1 MSDFDYWLD
10 PDGLDDQATALD
22 SWADGMASIARSMAQ
37 IVLSSE
43 AGATTYSNA
52 TGVCKTVHTGL
63 LGWLAHMQN
72 VFNSMSRELRSVA
85 EEGRGVEIA
94 TAARM
99 DLHDAAEYNGYSQ
112 QYPSIYVGGYKKTYR
127 PLAPAIAPAYDRVP
141 LGSNDMPAPKW
152 SETRG
157 GSYFIDAP
165 PGSFTTVGHFAVTI
179 LDKAVLDPAGEI
191 KEALMAM
198 GITRTR
204 ESIFS
209 GFGGGWWALAEYAYV
224 LNGLSSFLDE
234 MRSALVQ
241 IFGGIAVYWQGYAAN
256 SAGLYF
262 EDVLTGV
269 TDVSDACLGTATEV
283 TKYIESV
290 KSYAD
295 IIGGFLED
303 LAIDAYM
310 AALAIA
316 LGKKV
321 GTPLIFAGGPI
332 ADGVATWLK
341 ITGQLSD
348 MLLIV
353 DSLQTAVGLEVELQ
367 DVTSKLHVLEMVET
381 S

>member
-22 SWADGMASIARSMAQ
+22 SWADGMASIAQSMAQ

-85 EEGRGVEIA
+85 EEGRGVEMA

-99 DLHDAAEYNGYSQ
+99 DLYDAAEYNGYAQ
-112 QYPSIYVGGYKKTYR
+112 QYPSINVGGQQKTFR
-127 PLAPAIAPAYDRVP
+127 PLAPIIAPEYAHVP

-152 SETRG
+152 ADTRG
-157 GSYFIDAP
+157 GSFFIDAP
-165 PGSFTTVGHFAVTI
+165 PGSFTTVGEFAVTI
-179 LDKAVLDPAGEI
+179 LNNAILDPAGEV
-191 KEALMAM
+191 KEAIMAM
-198 GITRTR
+198 GITRQR
-204 ESIFS
+204 EKLFT

-224 LNGLSSFLDE
+224 LKGLASFLDE
-234 MRSALVQ
+234 MRSALIQ
-241 IFGGIAVYWQGYAAN
+241 IFGGIAIYWQGYAAN
-256 SAGLYF
+256 SAALFF

-269 TDVSDACLGTATEV
+269 TDVSDGCLGTAEEV
-283 TKYIESV
+283 TRYVESV

-303 LAIDAYM
+303 LAIK
-310 AALAIA
+310 AALAATAIR

-332 ADGVATWLK
+332 ADGIADWLT
-341 ITGQLSD
+341 ITGELQK
-348 MLLIV
+348 MVLIV
-353 DSLQTAVGLEVELQ
+353 NSLVTAVALEADLQ